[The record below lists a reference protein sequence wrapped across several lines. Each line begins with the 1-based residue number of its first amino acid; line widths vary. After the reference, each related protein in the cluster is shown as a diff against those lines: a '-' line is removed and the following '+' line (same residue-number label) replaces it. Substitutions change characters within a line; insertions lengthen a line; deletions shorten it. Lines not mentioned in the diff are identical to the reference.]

1 MSIKIPIFKNTSA
14 DFSQIIDLDEITV
27 TIRLKYNIRNNFWSM
42 DLETENYFLYG
53 LKVIEN
59 FPILFPHNA
68 LFPELNG
75 NFFIIQ
81 DTNTDEVVNFTY
93 DTFGDVF
100 NLYYYTETEYNTWKN
115 TYGL

>member
-1 MSIKIPIFKNTSA
+1 MIKIPLFKDTSA
-14 DFSQIIDLDEITV
+14 DFTQIIDLDEITV

-42 DLETENYFLYG
+42 DLETENYALYG

-59 FPILFPHNA
+59 FPIIFPHYA

-81 DTNTDEVVNFTY
+81 DTNTNEVIDFTY
-93 DTFGDVF
+93 DNFGTIF
-100 NLYYYTETEYNTWKN
+100 NLYYYTVTEYNTWKDA
-115 TYGL
+115 YGL